1 MDVTRKQVTD
11 GDIGKETVEV
21 KRADL
26 RLVQPPWADELE
38 DAGSQPPTT
47 VQTQHLR
54 MHHTVPMQVCNLCHI
69 CSSTQTNILTNEY
82 G

>member
-1 MDVTRKQVTD
+1 MNLTRKQVTD

-38 DAGSQPPTT
+38 DAGSQPPAT
-47 VQTQHLR
+47 VQSQHLR
-54 MHHTVPMQVCNLCHI
+54 MHHTVSMQVCHLSYVCN
-69 CSSTQTNILTNEY
+69 
-82 G
+82 